1 MDSYNKLN
9 KFTVFLVLS
18 VMYLQ
23 TTISALPANS
33 QDKPYFRVTY
43 EIPKMPEEVYSK
55 TAAERNLNIYKQHIK
70 KNKLIMAETAQ
81 QLKNRK
87 NFVKQHN
94 KITEDILKD
103 DRREHVRFKLN
114 DNDKSVIV
122 TLLPAENKVL
132 SYKPVDISR
141 KGLGLYSSNLN
152 INDEV
157 PVLIKY
163 KNTEIKT
170 TLKIVSKDKERV
182 GGEFTHL
189 NDETSSKLVYLS
201 SLLESDNGILKTKL
215 APMRVY

>member
-1 MDSYNKLN
+1 M
-9 KFTVFLVLS
+9 
-18 VMYLQ
+18 
-23 TTISALPANS
+23 
-33 QDKPYFRVTY
+33 
-43 EIPKMPEEVYSK
+43 
-55 TAAERNLNIYKQHIK
+55 
-70 KNKLIMAETAQ
+70 
-81 QLKNRK
+81 
-87 NFVKQHN
+87 
-94 KITEDILKD
+94 
-103 DRREHVRFKLN
+103 
-114 DNDKSVIV
+114 
-122 TLLPAENKVL
+122 LPAENKVL

>member
-1 MDSYNKLN
+1 
-9 KFTVFLVLS
+9 
-18 VMYLQ
+18 
-23 TTISALPANS
+23 
-33 QDKPYFRVTY
+33 
-43 EIPKMPEEVYSK
+43 
-55 TAAERNLNIYKQHIK
+55 
-70 KNKLIMAETAQ
+70 MAETAQ
-81 QLKNRK
+81 QLKNRE

-103 DRREHVRFKLN
+103 DRREHVRFKLD

-182 GGEFTHL
+182 GGKFTHL